1 MSEHDEER
9 DRIEREMREIDSI
22 LSNGWAHTDPKQL
35 GKLRERW
42 EELEA
47 TIKALDAD
55 EAAESQQAQDRPLD
69 VDLNYQEKKFRQRVA
84 VLIPDVA
91 KNGIDD
97 LLRIKTRF
105 ARDITTLM
113 ERIQRENDQLSNL
126 RRTEA
131 SELADMLGLR
141 NISGESEE
149 QRLEAETVITVPQ
162 V

>member
-1 MSEHDEER
+1 M
-9 DRIEREMREIDSI
+9 
-22 LSNGWAHTDPKQL
+22 
-35 GKLRERW
+35 
-42 EELEA
+42 
-47 TIKALDAD
+47 
-55 EAAESQQAQDRPLD
+55 
-69 VDLNYQEKKFRQRVA
+69 A